1 MMRAA
6 IIGCGKIASGF
17 ADDPL
22 MRGDVF
28 THAEAY
34 VRCPDTQLAAV
45 ADVDPVRARACA
57 ERWRVPVWHTS
68 VRALLEDVRPEVV
81 SICTPDETHAQV
93 AEEVLR
99 YGCGLK
105 ALLIEKPMALTESDA
120 SGVLKLARERGVV
133 LAVDFMRRHARNMQ
147 AVRELIRAGRIGT
160 VESIQGLYGK
170 GVLHNAVHWF
180 DLVRMLTGEAAWV
193 EAWNRLGDS
202 ETDPTLDVR
211 LGLSGGAVATLAG
224 CRAEAYSVFEMDIV
238 GTRGR
243 FRLTDS
249 CHRVELFVA
258 GPSPRYSGYR
268 ELQEMTQDF
277 GHRRDL
283 LLHAVED
290 LVESLRAGRSPAC
303 GGEDGLAAARIAE
316 ACLRSAACGQRVE
329 LA

>member
-1 MMRAA
+1 MLRAA

-34 VRCPDTQLAAV
+34 VRCPDTELAAV

-57 ERWRVPVWHTS
+57 ERWHVPVWHAS
-68 VRALLEDVRPEVV
+68 VRALLEDVRPEIV

-93 AEEVLR
+93 AEEVLQH
-99 YGCGLK
+99 GCGLK
-105 ALLIEKPMALTESDA
+105 ALLIEKPMALTERDA
-120 SGVLKLARERGVV
+120 AGVLKLARARGVV

-180 DLVRMLTGEAAWV
+180 DLVRMLAGEVAWV
-193 EAWNRLGDS
+193 EAWNRLRDS
-202 ETDPTLDVR
+202 QTDPTLDVR

-224 CRAEAYSVFEMDIV
+224 ARAEAYSAFEMDMV
-238 GTRGR
+238 GTLGR
-243 FRLTDS
+243 LRLTDS

-258 GPSPRYSGYR
+258 GPSARYSGYR
-268 ELQEMTQDF
+268 ELQEQAHDF

-290 LVESLRAGRSPAC
+290 LAEALRSGRSPAC

-316 ACLRSAACGQRVE
+316 ACLRSAACGKRVE